1 MRLTMLLVTLSTVLV
16 LTGCQTTKRLALID
30 VSVVCA
36 ALRKGEP
43 IQYLSA
49 DDIALVRQ
57 KFTTRGK
64 DGQKMVK
71 AIMKELGC

>member
-1 MRLTMLLVTLSTVLV
+1 MKRTLLPAMLSTVLI

-30 VSVVCA
+30 ISVVCA

-43 IQYLSA
+43 IQYLSVE
-49 DDIALVRQ
+49 DIALVRQ